1 MQHHIRL
8 ELLHERHAHDLFHA
22 GKDPDTW
29 LYLPGQPFRSQADV
43 RAWILAAQ
51 QEYRK
56 EKRIP
61 YAIVEIASNRA
72 VGSTSFSH
80 MRKEHRS
87 TMIGW
92 TWLAPVCQGTGIN
105 AESKYLLLEHAFE
118 TMRAIRVDL
127 RIDERN
133 VKSQRAVERLGAVKE
148 GVLRQHMIE
157 DGVVRNTVYYSF
169 IDSEWPL
176 AKAHIAELIRNARK
190 QAKSGS
196 ETTLENSPPFME
208 TSPILIPD

>member
-1 MQHHIRL
+1 MKYQIRL
-8 ELLHERHAHDLFHA
+8 ELLHERHAPDLFEA
-22 GKDPDTW
+22 GSDPAIW
-29 LYLPGQPFRSQADV
+29 LYLPGEPFRRPADAK
-43 RAWILAAQ
+43 AWIIAAQ
-51 QEYRK
+51 REQQK
-56 EKRIP
+56 GTRIP
-61 YAIVEIASNRA
+61 FAIVDAASGRA

-92 TWLAPVCQGTGIN
+92 TWITPAHQGTGIN

-133 VKSQRAVERLGAVKE
+133 IKSQRAVERLGATKE

-157 DGVVRNTVYYSF
+157 NGVIRNTVYYSF
-169 IDSEWPL
+169 IDSEWSQ
-176 AKAHIAELIRNARK
+176 AKAQIATLIRHKTAEAAEEEKRAQLT
-190 QAKSGS
+190 QAQLVL
-196 ETTLENSPPFME
+196 TPA
-208 TSPILIPD
+208 

>member
-1 MQHHIRL
+1 MDYRIRL
-8 ELLHERHAHDLFHA
+8 EPLHERHAPDLFAA
-22 GKDPDTW
+22 GQESSLW
-29 LYLPGQPFRSQADV
+29 LYLPGQPFLRLTDAK
-43 RAWILAAQ
+43 AWILAAQ
-51 QEYRK
+51 QEQRK
-56 EKRIP
+56 GKRIP
-61 YAIVEIASNRA
+61 YAIVDAASNRA

-92 TWLAPVCQGTGIN
+92 TWIAPEYQGSGIN

-133 VKSQRAVERLGAVKE
+133 VKSQRAVERLGAIRE

-157 DGVVRNTVYYSF
+157 EGVIRNTVYYSF
-169 IDSEWPL
+169 IDSEWPQTRE
-176 AKAHIAELIRNARK
+176 HIAELIRHARIRTEADRK
-190 QAKSGS
+190 TGK
-196 ETTLENSPPFME
+196 ETEARIAE
-208 TSPILIPD
+208 TSPILMPD

>member
-1 MQHHIRL
+1 MQHRIRL

-29 LYLPGQPFRSQADV
+29 LYLPGSPFRSHADA

-56 EKRIP
+56 GKRIP
-61 YAIVEIASNRA
+61 YAIVDIAGNRA

-92 TWLAPVCQGTGIN
+92 TWLAPECQGTGVN

-118 TMRAIRVDL
+118 TMHAIRVDL

-133 VKSQRAVERLGAVKE
+133 VKSQRAVERLGAVRE
-148 GVLRQHMIE
+148 GVLRNHMIE
-157 DGVVRNTVYYSF
+157 DGVIRNTVYYSF
-169 IDSEWPL
+169 IDSEWPQ
-176 AKAHIAELIRNARK
+176 AKAHIAGLIRNARS

-196 ETTLENSPPFME
+196 EETPENAPPFME
-208 TSPILIPD
+208 TPPILIPD